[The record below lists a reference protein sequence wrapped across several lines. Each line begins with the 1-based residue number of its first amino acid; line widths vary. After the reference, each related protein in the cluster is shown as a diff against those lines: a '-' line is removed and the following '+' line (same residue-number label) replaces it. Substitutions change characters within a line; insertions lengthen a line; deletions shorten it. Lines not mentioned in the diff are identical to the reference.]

1 MRKFLSLTLAAALV
15 LGLTACGDSG
25 EPSGSAGGG
34 SDAGSQSGGGR
45 SR

>member
-1 MRKFLSLTLAAALV
+1 MRKFLSMTLAAALV

-25 EPSGSAGGG
+25 EASGSASG
-34 SDAGSQSGGGR
+34 SGAGNQTGGGR